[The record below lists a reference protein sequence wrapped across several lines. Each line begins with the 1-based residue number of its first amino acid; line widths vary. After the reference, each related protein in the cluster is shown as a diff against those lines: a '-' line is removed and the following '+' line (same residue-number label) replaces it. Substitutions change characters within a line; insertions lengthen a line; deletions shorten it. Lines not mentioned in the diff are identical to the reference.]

1 MPKPKKQ
8 TEATILYLRGTSRE
22 VARKLKAAA
31 ALEGKSLTA
40 YIQELLDAHVEEL
53 ERKGLVP
60 KGRV

>member
-1 MPKPKKQ
+1 M
-8 TEATILYLRGTSRE
+8 YLRGTSRE

-60 KGRV
+60 KGK